1 MAARLE
7 CLAPTH
13 APAPRSTVAGDR
25 ASPVLAS
32 AGPLDVLVARDRD
45 DVVRAQRLRYQVF
58 AEELGAVLD
67 PTQGIDRDVFD
78 SFCQHLIVRERATG
92 EVVGTYRLLLP
103 EQAAEL
109 GGLYSDGEF
118 VLDRLDPLRPQ
129 LVELGRSCVHADH
142 RSGAVIM
149 LLWSGLG
156 ALLARTRLRY
166 LVGCVS
172 VSIRDGGD
180 FAASLYHRLA
190 RTHMADASLR
200 AWPRRRLELER
211 LDRGLDV
218 VPPPLFKGYL
228 RAGARLLGEPHV
240 DGQFACAD
248 FPVMLDLAALQSRY
262 QRRFAAGPVEGA
274 AQ

>member
-7 CLAPTH
+7 CLLPAH
-13 APAPRSTVAGDR
+13 APAPRSTFAGDR
-25 ASPVLAS
+25 TSPVLAS
-32 AGPLDVLVARDRD
+32 AGPLEVLVAHDRED
-45 DVVRAQRLRYQVF
+45 ILRAQRLRYQVF

-67 PTQGIDRDVFD
+67 AAQGLDRDVFD
-78 SFCQHLIVRERATG
+78 AFCEHLIVRERATG

-103 EQAAEL
+103 EQATEL

-118 VLDRLDPLRPQ
+118 VLDRLDCLRPK
-129 LVELGRSCVHADH
+129 LVELGRSCVRADH

-156 ALLARTRLRY
+156 ALLAGTPLRY
-166 LVGCVS
+166 LIGCVR

-190 RTHMADASLR
+190 RTHMADEPLR
-200 AWPRRRLELER
+200 AFPRRRLELER
-211 LDRGLDV
+211 LDHGLDV

-262 QRRFAAGPVEGA
+262 QRRFAAGPVEAA

>member
-7 CLAPTH
+7 CLVPTR
-13 APAPRSTVAGDR
+13 APAPRTSFAGAR
-25 ASPVLAS
+25 ASQVLAS
-32 AGPLDVLVARDRD
+32 TGPLEVLVARDRD
-45 DVVRAQRLRYQVF
+45 DIVRAQRLRYQVF

-67 PTQGIDRDVFD
+67 ATQGSDRDVCHA
-78 SFCQHLIVRERATG
+78 SGQPLSGRERATG
-92 EVVGTYRLLLP
+92 AGGGTYRLRLP
-103 EQAAEL
+103 VLATEL

-118 VLDRLDPLRPQ
+118 VLDRLDSLRPQ
-129 LVELGRSCVHADH
+129 LVELGRSCVRADH

-156 ALLARTRLRY
+156 TLLAGTALRY

-190 RTHMADASLR
+190 RTHMADDPLR
-200 AWPRRRLELER
+200 AFPRRRLELER
-211 LDRGLDV
+211 LEHGLDV

-262 QRRFAAGPVEGA
+262 QRRFAAGPGQAA

>member
-1 MAARLE
+1 
-7 CLAPTH
+7 
-13 APAPRSTVAGDR
+13 
-25 ASPVLAS
+25 VLAS
-32 AGPLDVLVARDRD
+32 AGPLEVLVARDRD
-45 DVVRAQRLRYQVF
+45 DIVRAQRLRYQVF

-67 PTQGIDRDVFD
+67 ATQGIDRDVFD
-78 SFCQHLIVRERATG
+78 AFCEHLIVRERATG

-118 VLDRLDPLRPQ
+118 VLDRLDSLRPQ
-129 LVELGRSCVHADH
+129 LVELGRSCVRADH

-156 ALLARTRLRY
+156 ALLAGTPLRY
-166 LVGCVS
+166 LIGCVS

-190 RTHMADASLR
+190 RTHAAEEPLR
-200 AWPRRRLELER
+200 VWPRRRLELER
-211 LDRGLDV
+211 LDHGLDV

-262 QRRFAAGPVEGA
+262 RRRFAAGPAEGA

>member
-7 CLAPTH
+7 CLVPIH
-13 APAPRSTVAGDR
+13 APAPPFAGDR
-25 ASPVLAS
+25 ANPVLAS
-32 AGPLDVLVARDRD
+32 AGPLEVLVARDRD
-45 DVVRAQRLRYQVF
+45 DIVRAQRLRYQVF

-67 PTQGIDRDVFD
+67 ATQGIDRDVFD
-78 SFCQHLIVRERATG
+78 AFCEHLIVRERATG

-118 VLDRLDPLRPQ
+118 VLDRLDSLRPQ
-129 LVELGRSCVHADH
+129 LVELGRSCVRADH

-156 ALLARTRLRY
+156 ALLAGTPLRY
-166 LVGCVS
+166 LIGCVS

-190 RTHMADASLR
+190 RTHAAEEPLR
-200 AWPRRRLELER
+200 VWPRRRLELER
-211 LDRGLDV
+211 LDHGLDV

-262 QRRFAAGPVEGA
+262 RRRFAAGPAEGA